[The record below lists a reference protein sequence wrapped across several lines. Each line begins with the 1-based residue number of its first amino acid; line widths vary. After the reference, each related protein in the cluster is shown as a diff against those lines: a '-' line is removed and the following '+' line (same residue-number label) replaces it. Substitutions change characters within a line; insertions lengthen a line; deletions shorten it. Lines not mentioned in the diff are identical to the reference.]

1 MPRRNIPFV
10 PDQYYHFYNR
20 GNNRRIIFFERD
32 NYLYFLKGIKRY
44 LNNSITVIAYCLMPT
59 HYHIL
64 GKVKSPTS
72 ETQTSEVL
80 KTSEVSNATNTEIST
95 ALMRLSVSYTK
106 AINKR
111 FNRVG
116 PLFQGQFKGKPV
128 QQYNHLINL
137 CLYIHANPVKDG
149 LVVLPE
155 DWDFSNYQEWL
166 GIREG
171 TLVDRQFI
179 ADNFDSTEEYRKM
192 IMDYV
197 KARNLP
203 EDVRRYL
210 QVLEG

>member
-1 MPRRNIPFV
+1 
-10 PDQYYHFYNR
+10 
-20 GNNRRIIFFERD
+20 
-32 NYLYFLKGIKRY
+32 
-44 LNNSITVIAYCLMPT
+44 
-59 HYHIL
+59 
-64 GKVKSPTS
+64 
-72 ETQTSEVL
+72 
-80 KTSEVSNATNTEIST
+80 
-95 ALMRLSVSYTK
+95 VSYTK